1 MYSEAVHAPDRP
13 TDNHREAGLVRSP
26 SHETHTVV
34 SEATLAHAR
43 ESGKGHSVAP
53 LSPSTP
59 RLVVKRGQ
67 CTSGPTI
74 APPSTRSSKVYRRL
88 KLRLGRTLRGL
99 HCKRHLVS
107 YRKLPLH
114 QLFGVKN
121 SLPGPQEFRASL
133 QGPDCIDNNGQHNC
147 SLFHQQGGRYE
158 IRLSLCP
165 PLETSVLVSPQ
176 RNDSEV
182 SAHSRLFECNRR
194 QAVQTQ
200 PSDQTELSISGAQDG
215 PGHM

>member
-1 MYSEAVHAPDRP
+1 M
-13 TDNHREAGLVRSP
+13 
-26 SHETHTVV
+26 V

-43 ESGKGHSVAP
+43 ESGNGHSVAP

-67 CTSGPTI
+67 CISGPTI
-74 APPSTRSSKVYRRL
+74 APPSTHSSKVYRSL

-99 HCKRHLVS
+99 HCKRRLVS

-114 QLFGVKN
+114 QLSGVKS

-147 SLFHQQGGRYE
+147 SLLHQQGGWYE

-176 RNDSEV
+176 GNG
-182 SAHSRLFECNRR
+182 SRSSQVTR
-194 QAVQTQ
+194 QSG
-200 PSDQTELSISGAQDG
+200 PYLSSFSISGAQDG